1 MEFVTDAGRLALRMG
16 GNVVEIDGRPAAGEN
31 SITGEYP
38 ALYARMAE
46 LARTGALDVDLSPM
60 VLVADA
66 FTLGRR
72 ETVDAFDF

>member
-1 MEFVTDAGRLALRMG
+1 MG
-16 GNVVEIDGRPAAGEN
+16 GNVLEILGQPAGGQED
-31 SITGEYP
+31 IMQEYP

-46 LARTGALDVDLSPM
+46 LVRTGASEVDLAPM

-72 ETVDAFDF
+72 KTVASFDF

>member
-1 MEFVTDAGRLALRMG
+1 M
-16 GNVVEIDGRPAAGEN
+16 
-31 SITGEYP
+31 GEYP

-46 LARTGALDVDLSPM
+46 LLRDGASDVDLSPM

-72 ETVDAFDF
+72 LTVEPFAF